1 MPITVG
7 HVYQDDR
14 HDPSGGLDCQ
24 IGRGW
29 ADYGGQAQFIGPDVD
44 HAVRWENS
52 GEATLVEVRSVGV
65 ASRIN
70 RWTAAEQRMGKSG
83 AAVVLQRTQLQLCGG
98 DVEPI
103 AGPRNNGGIGG
114 ADQVEPA

>member
-1 MPITVG
+1 MPIAVG
-7 HVYQDDR
+7 HVCRDHR
-14 HDPSGGLDCQ
+14 HEPSGGVDCQ

-29 ADYGGQAQFIGPDVD
+29 ADYSGQAQLIRPDVD

-52 GEATLVEVRSVGV
+52 GEATLVEIRSVGV

-83 AAVVLQRTQLQLCGG
+83 AAVVLQRTKFQLCGG
-98 DVEPI
+98 DVE
-103 AGPRNNGGIGG
+103 AMTGPRDNGGIG
-114 ADQVEPA
+114 